1 MTSSATA
8 STVSWRPAWP
18 CDPFEVLRPIRR
30 GAGDPA
36 FQRDLDGT
44 LWRATL
50 TPEGPATLRIRARPS
65 LGLVELEAWGSG
77 RGWALDQAPEL
88 LGAYDDVSSFRP
100 VDGQVQAEWRRYPH
114 WRVMR
119 SRGVLEAMVG
129 AVIEQKVT
137 GQEAWTGWR
146 RLLQRFGDVAP
157 GPGEVRGMRCVPA
170 AAVLTQVPSWEWL
183 RCHIDPARSRA
194 IVRAARVAGSLERT
208 TDLPGEEVE
217 RRLTSLPGIGVWT
230 AAEVRQRAHGDADA
244 VSFGDY
250 HVAAHVGWA
259 LTGRSISDDEMAD
272 LLEADRPHRY
282 RIQHIVTRRLPGL
295 PRRGPRMPPRRHLP
309 R

>member
-157 GPGEVRGMRCVPA
+157 GPGEGRGMRCVPA

-259 LTGRSISDDEMAD
+259 LTGRSIGDDEMAD